1 MREPQRRR
9 TRRQTRC
16 PLVLA
21 LVILSLPS
29 CAPDRTNSAHAP
41 VRQALALF
49 TSGSTPP
56 PDDAAWQARA
66 LPDDWSR
73 TRAGSTG
80 HAWYRIDL
88 VRTETDTGL
97 TVIYIPR
104 ANMAGIPYVNGV
116 QLASAARLTD
126 PISRLWYRPQLYW
139 VPASLLHPGRNVI
152 HYRMRS
158 YARTQGGLSEV
169 YIGTPDVL
177 VPTWESHHFWQV
189 TAMQLT
195 TSITAALAVL
205 ALVAWAALRT
215 QPAYGYFGL
224 AALSW
229 TVHGSLVLSTQIAA
243 GLSVRA
249 WETLIHSSLVWVVVA
264 LMMFAFRI
272 AGVQRPRA
280 ERAVL
285 VFGFLDPLVVWASPE
300 RVHYATVDVALL
312 VLLIVGGIEFKILVD
327 VARRTRSIESVL
339 LVAAALL
346 VLGLGVHDLLIRR
359 GGTAFAEPF
368 NLHFGVPVLFATVF
382 WNLLGQV
389 TAANRATKRLNE
401 DLERRIT
408 EKAVELELSYAQ
420 LRRADAADAR
430 ANERERIMR
439 DMHDGVGSQ
448 LLVARQLAERGQLDA
463 SDVSALLDEC
473 IDDLRLM
480 IDSLEPTQGD
490 LVTVLG
496 NLRYRLTD
504 RLSRQGVALTWEVA
518 ELPLMDHLTPT
529 DILHILRIVQES
541 FANVLKHARANAV
554 TFSASP
560 SPDGR
565 YAVLSVRDNG
575 RGMRSGEP
583 VSRGRGLANMNRRA
597 NALSGTFR
605 LEATSTGGCEAT
617 LLLPVPAQTQVRA
630 G

>member
-80 HAWYRIDL
+80 HAWYRLDL

-249 WETLIHSSLVWVVVA
+249 WETLIHSSLVWVVV
-264 LMMFAFRI
+264 
-272 AGVQRPRA
+272 
-280 ERAVL
+280 
-285 VFGFLDPLVVWASPE
+285 
-300 RVHYATVDVALL
+300 DVALL
-312 VLLIVGGIEFKILVD
+312 VLLIVGGIEFKLLVD